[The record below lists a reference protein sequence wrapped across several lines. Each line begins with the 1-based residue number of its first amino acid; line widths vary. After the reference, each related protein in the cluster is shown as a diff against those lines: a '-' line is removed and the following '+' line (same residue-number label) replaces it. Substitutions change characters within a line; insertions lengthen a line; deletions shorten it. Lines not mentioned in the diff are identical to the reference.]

1 MRVVMASNNKE
12 IIIKMK
18 QDGHYN
24 VDQQITYC
32 CPELENIVKNNG
44 VIGLVNDIGLCLKT
58 LEKPYLI
65 RMEFCPLCGATVKHI
80 DVNGGRVK

>member
-1 MRVVMASNNKE
+1 MASKNKE

-32 CPELENIVKNNG
+32 CPELENIVKKVG

-58 LEKPYLI
+58 HEKPYFI
-65 RMEFCPLCGATVKHI
+65 KMAFCPQCGATVRYI
-80 DVNGGRVK
+80 EVNGGMVK